1 MQDRALKPPEHVPS
15 LPVVTAIAEDDVAAS
30 ESYARRPESAG
41 LARRLVHNVLGTWG
55 LSDLIDR
62 AGLVA
67 TELVSNA
74 VRHARGEGLRVTIIL
89 LPQGRVQV
97 SVWDRDCTQPEI
109 RMPSPDGISGRGLL
123 LVDAL
128 SVFWG
133 VELLPGG
140 KRVWA
145 VLEPEAEAGA
155 A

>member
-1 MQDRALKPPEHVPS
+1 MQDRALKIPEHVAS
-15 LPVVTAIAEDDVAAS
+15 LPVVMAVADDEVAAS
-30 ESYARRPESAG
+30 ESYDRRPESAT
-41 LARRLVHNVLGTWG
+41 LARHLVHNVLGTWG
-55 LSDLIDR
+55 LSELIDR

-74 VRHARGEGLRVTIIL
+74 VRHARGEGLRVTVIR
-89 LPQGRVQV
+89 LPRGRVQV
-97 SVWDRDCTQPEI
+97 SVLDRDCTQPEI
-109 RMPSPDGISGRGLL
+109 RTPSPDGISGRGLL

-128 SVFWG
+128 SVVWG

-145 VLEPEAEAGA
+145 VLEAGA